1 MPQMVVASR
10 TGIYSAWFLQLR
22 FEFWPNLGGH
32 AVATEYVN
40 LRWPTILRTEV
51 QERICV
57 RTLAKNPTLLH
68 TLLVSHDPLSRGEID
83 VILLMEELPPPGT
96 HKILEIM
103 GKTTY
108 QLVSRIF
115 SINVRWFPSCFSL
128 SFVGKPFVPKGDIQI
143 LSATQGA
150 AKRLLCVQHKS
161 RETPLLKSDLL
172 TNSWV
177 FWIFLL
183 SKVILSLT
191 TLSISLK
198 WGPKTIISP
207 FFQGAVS
214 ALFEDEFPIENCWFS
229 RQLDYFTTG

>member
-1 MPQMVVASR
+1 MNSK
-10 TGIYSAWFLQLR
+10 G
-22 FEFWPNLGGH
+22 
-32 AVATEYVN
+32 
-40 LRWPTILRTEV
+40 
-51 QERICV
+51 
-57 RTLAKNPTLLH
+57 
-68 TLLVSHDPLSRGEID
+68 D
-83 VILLMEELPPPGT
+83 
-96 HKILEIM
+96 

-150 AKRLLCVQHKS
+150 AKRLLCVHHKS

-198 WGPKTIISP
+198 WGPKTIISH
-207 FFQGAVS
+207 FFRELCQPGEDW
-214 ALFEDEFPIENCWFS
+214 LFEDECPIENCWFS

>member
-1 MPQMVVASR
+1 MW
-10 TGIYSAWFLQLR
+10 YCL
-22 FEFWPNLGGH
+22 
-32 AVATEYVN
+32 
-40 LRWPTILRTEV
+40 ILM
-51 QERICV
+51 
-57 RTLAKNPTLLH
+57 
-68 TLLVSHDPLSRGEID
+68 
-83 VILLMEELPPPGT
+83 MEELPPPGT

-150 AKRLLCVQHKS
+150 AKRLLCVHHKS

-191 TLSISLK
+191 TLSISK
-198 WGPKTIISP
+198 MGTQNNHFP
-207 FFQGAVS
+207 FFQGAMS
-214 ALFEDEFPIENCWFS
+214 ARRGLTIWRWMSYWKLLVFQATRLLYHRVMMLVMPLFC
-229 RQLDYFTTG
+229 